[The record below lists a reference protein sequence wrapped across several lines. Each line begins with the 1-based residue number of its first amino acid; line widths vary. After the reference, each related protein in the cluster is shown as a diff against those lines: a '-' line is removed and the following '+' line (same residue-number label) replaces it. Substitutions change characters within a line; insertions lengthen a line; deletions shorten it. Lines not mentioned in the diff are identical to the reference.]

1 MEFAYLEGLAE
12 AEVVDVDYHAFGYLG
27 VGSLYFELLH
37 RELELT
43 TGFHTFGVAFELH
56 GYFNYHRLVFANL
69 EEVDVE
75 YGVLYGVELYFAEHC
90 IALLTVYFEFD
101 SEYVGSI
108 EELAHVVVLYYD
120 IGSDDAFAVADLH
133 ELFTGLESCGIG
145 EGNDFAA
152 IEDSGDEALGAEG
165 LGSLL
170 AEVGT
175 GLCRKIVSLHF
186 VGIKNCVTQN

>member
-56 GYFNYHRLVFANL
+56 GYFNYHRLVFVNL

-75 YGVLYGVELYFAEHC
+75 HGVLYGVELYFAEHC
-90 IALLTVYFEFD
+90 IALLTVYFELN

-108 EELAHVVVLYYD
+108 EELAHVVVIYYD

-133 ELFTGLESCGIG
+133 ELFTGLESCGVG

-152 IEDSGDEALGAEG
+152 IEDSGDEALGAEV
-165 LGSLL
+165 L
-170 AEVGT
+170 AAFLPRSVRGCAAR
-175 GLCRKIVSLHF
+175 L
-186 VGIKNCVTQN
+186 